1 MNNPEMKLRPK
12 KSVCHNIE
20 KIKSIRNKQ
29 KQIIFAHKTP
39 NLYLQTYFP
48 LLILGVRSLKE
59 VNLFLKLNHI
69 LPTLWRL
76 ASSPWRA
83 LTPHHSVQRTTRVPT
98 VHRRFYTNRLMENV
112 VSLDFTPPRLLRW
125 HHHADLHPQSKELS
139 VLSLVCVIQE
149 MSVQPPANTRVCDH
163 SRRWHQFHVSL
174 QFPFSRSDN
183 LEEQL

>member
-1 MNNPEMKLRPK
+1 MLPILFVLFFKFHQNNPD
-12 KSVCHNIE
+12 CICWD
-20 KIKSIRNKQ
+20 KSIRNKQ

-112 VSLDFTPPRLLRW
+112 VSLWLYAPSSAALTPPRRPPPPVKRALSSESSVRHSRNERPATSKHTGVW
-125 HHHADLHPQSKELS
+125 PQPTMTSVPRLTAVS
-139 VLSLVCVIQE
+139 VLTQ
-149 MSVQPPANTRVCDH
+149 R
-163 SRRWHQFHVSL
+163 
-174 QFPFSRSDN
+174 
-183 LEEQL
+183 